1 MEAIKNYNN
10 NDYCTSSK
18 LRHRFSQLN
27 SSSLNSKSTFDSI
40 LKNIDIGMRPNVMKV
55 PKRFQILPVLAHANK
70 WIFSIKSKDGY
81 TFWSVPSWYL
91 DSIYVTWHSY
101 VFLKKYFYV
110 NCSDELFELV
120 IRLNEC
126 YYFGILVP
134 PIYCRKS

>member
-70 WIFSIKSKDGY
+70 
-81 TFWSVPSWYL
+81 
-91 DSIYVTWHSY
+91 
-101 VFLKKYFYV
+101 
-110 NCSDELFELV
+110 
-120 IRLNEC
+120 
-126 YYFGILVP
+126 
-134 PIYCRKS
+134 